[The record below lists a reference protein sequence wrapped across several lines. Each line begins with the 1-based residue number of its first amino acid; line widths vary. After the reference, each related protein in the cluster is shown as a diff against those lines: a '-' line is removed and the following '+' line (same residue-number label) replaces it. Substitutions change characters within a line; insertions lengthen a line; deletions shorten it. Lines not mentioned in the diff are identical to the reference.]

1 MAEKRVIEIEVN
13 TKGAVKSMDALEK
26 ATNDVSKSFSDV
38 YGDLQPLTARM
49 GEAEDRLYELANA
62 GKTTSQ
68 EYKDLLKSVGDFRKV
83 QISTDMAVDAAA
95 TTMGQKLG
103 GALGGVTSGFSLA
116 QGAFAAFGA
125 ESKEVEQALLK
136 VQAAMAIQQGIQGI
150 REAIPA
156 IKALATEI
164 RALVS
169 ATGIGLIV
177 VSLGLVYAYW
187 EDISKAVGFAG
198 DETEKYAK
206 QQKAI
211 GEEAKKQSEEI
222 AKESGAFATL
232 ILRLKATNQNTK
244 EREELIKKINLQ
256 YGTTL
261 KNIKDERDFQEQLNT
276 ELASYLE
283 YQKAKYSLQKN
294 EDLIVKNLEKQD
306 RIKREILNTEKELK
320 KEALKILEIEEGAGV
335 KFDEKTDTYI
345 PKIKEQLKDLRSE
358 LKEAEKRFENYGES
372 AQKAA
377 IQVDIL
383 TKAGTKYVEQVKKD
397 KPETTKAELDGI
409 KTLNENIASLQ
420 EEARVSKLTDEQK
433 EVDAINKKY
442 TKLIE
447 EGKKFKIDVTTL
459 EEEKRLA
466 LAAITKKYDDLEQVA
481 KDEKTAKEKER
492 VANEKAVLEE
502 LTKSEAELKLIK
514 LNEEYK
520 AQQLL
525 YKDNKE
531 ILKALDEKYAKD
543 KEVLDN
549 EETEKKK
556 DTLQKQLDL
565 VKDSFQAFADVA
577 TLFAGK
583 NKKAQKTA
591 FNIQKGANIAQTTI
605 DTFTA
610 AMAAYK
616 SAVGIPYVGPFLAPI
631 AAAGATAVGLLNIRK
646 IAASKFEG
654 GGTPSGGDGGGG
666 ATAPTMSAPQFN
678 VVGQSGVNQLASLN
692 QQPIQAYVV
701 SGQVTSQQALDRN
714 RLANATLGG

>member
-1 MAEKRVIEIEVN
+1 MAEKKIIEIEVK
-13 TKGAVKSMDALEK
+13 TQDAVKSMDAL
-26 ATNDVSKSFSDV
+26 SKSTKEAGKEFDKAATFAER
-38 YGDLQPLTARM
+38 YGEELQPLTARM

-62 GKTTSQ
+62 GQTTTQ

-116 QGAFAAFGA
+116 QGAFAAFGS

-156 IKALATEI
+156 IRALATEI
-164 RALVS
+164 RAVVS

-177 VSLGLVYAYW
+177 VSLGLVYTYW
-187 EDISKAVGFAG
+187 EDISKAIGFAG
-198 DETEKYAK
+198 GETEKYAK

-211 GEEAKKQSEEI
+211 GEEAKKQSEEV

-232 ILRLKATNQNTK
+232 ISRLKTTNQNTK

-345 PKIKEQLKDLRSE
+345 PKIKNQLKSLRSE
-358 LKEAEKRFENYGES
+358 LKEAEKQFENYGEA
-372 AQKAA
+372 AQNAA
-377 IQVDIL
+377 IKVDIL
-383 TKAGTKYVEQVKKD
+383 TDSGTKYVEQIVNDAPKIT
-397 KPETTKAELDGI
+397 E
-409 KTLNENIASLQ
+409 TLNQFKQDVDNLN
-420 EEARVSKLTDEQK
+420 EEIRVSKLTDEEK
-433 EVDAINKKY
+433 EIDALNKKY
-442 TKLIE
+442 DKVIE
-447 EGKKFKIDVTTL
+447 EGKKHGVNVKAL

-466 LAAITKKYDDLEQVA
+466 LAAITKKYDNEDSSIRLTNSQSVISNIVSEGTKRLEAEKAIGDKSREQLKEDLDKQKALRERNLKFIIESMTQILSITQDLA
-481 KDEKTAKEKER
+481 TMNENKYKEINDK
-492 VANEKAVLEE
+492 VLANEN
-502 LTKSEAELKLIK
+502 LT
-514 LNEEYK
+514 
-520 AQQLL
+520 
-525 YKDNKE
+525 
-531 ILKALDEKYAKD
+531 
-543 KEVLDN
+543 
-549 EETEKKK
+549 TE
-556 DTLQKQLDL
+556 QKQ
-565 VKDSFQAFADVA
+565 KAIIKNNANAKKSFE
-577 TLFAGK
+577 L
-583 NKKAQKTA
+583 NKKFQIASTLISTFATA
-591 FNIQKGANIAQTTI
+591 R
-605 DTFTA
+605 D
-610 AMAAYK
+610 AYK
-616 SAVGIPYVGPFLAPI
+616 SQFVPPDGSSPIRGAV
-631 AAAGATAVGLLNIRK
+631 AAGIATAGGLIAVKK
-646 IAASKFEG
+646 IMSTQFQ
-654 GGTPSGGDGGGG
+654 GTSIPSGGDGGG
-666 ATAPTMSAPQFN
+666 ATVPTMSAPQFN